1 MWGLVGGIIYFIEP
15 EVFGAIPLIFVLI
28 FLATLFTSSLVFG
41 NRRRGLIVS
50 ISLIAFLFLR
60 YFGIGNALNFLL
72 IAGLAVSAELYLAK
86 R

>member
-50 ISLIAFLFLR
+50 ISLITFLFLR